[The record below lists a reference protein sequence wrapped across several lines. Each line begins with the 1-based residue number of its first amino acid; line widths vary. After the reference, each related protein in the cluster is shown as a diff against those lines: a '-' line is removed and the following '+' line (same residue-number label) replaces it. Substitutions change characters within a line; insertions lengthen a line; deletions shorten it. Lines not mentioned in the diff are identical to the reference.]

1 MIRATKLTTDAPQ
14 AQQLATF
21 VASLGVSQSLEL
33 YSCENQV
40 YINAD
45 VILPVLSVDLKWFHK
60 NAESPIHYL
69 IIKKNTYINR
79 YGMTKLLGQS
89 KQPAAYKLQDYLYE
103 LFYRVETDGF
113 VHRDSLV
120 SRKKLLALEDNLETY
135 KSIIENNQASIEEAR
150 DAAKAALN
158 DCNFLEVENAKLNRQ
173 NNQLDTEIKELTED
187 LETFRLIANKL
198 ARYVR
203 IKATKVPDEAYSDL
217 LEPQDDSD
225 QLSDLSIVQ
234 DAIRAKTKLKVE
246 SKGRSKVILKGNHTT
261 TNSLVVQKRIHYLL
275 RSAEYVVDNTYS
287 WHITDIEPQ
296 QDHIDKSEEFLIGDL
311 TISHYP
317 EIVYRTIEISDD
329 KKNTIALF
337 IEVTNGIFDEATAE
351 KLIA

>member
-1 MIRATKLTTDAPQ
+1 MIRAIKLTTDAPQ
-14 AQQLATF
+14 AQQLSTF

-173 NNQLDTEIKELTED
+173 NTQLETEIKELTED

-246 SKGRSKVILKGNHTT
+246 SKGRSKVILKANPAAS
-261 TNSLVVQKRIHYLL
+261 NSATIQKRVHYLL
-275 RSAEYVVDNTYS
+275 RSTEYVDDDNYS
-287 WHITDIEPQ
+287 WHLTDIEPQ

-311 TISHYP
+311 TISHYT